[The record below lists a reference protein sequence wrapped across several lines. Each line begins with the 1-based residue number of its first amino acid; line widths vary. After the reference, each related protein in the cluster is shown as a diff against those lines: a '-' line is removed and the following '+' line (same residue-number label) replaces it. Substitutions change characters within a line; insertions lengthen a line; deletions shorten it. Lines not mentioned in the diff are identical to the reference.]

1 MDQRLSGKNRR
12 DATFSITMQSYGIEV
27 WSDDNYT
34 IDTDKLRVNYGSKPT
49 LLDIVSKMREEGK
62 KGPLLLRF
70 PHLIEKQI
78 DALHHNFARVFKE
91 LSYKGDFQ
99 AVFPLKVNQYPNFIK
114 ALLAKGKKYNYG
126 LEAGSKA
133 ELLIAMTYVNDGAP
147 ILVNGFK
154 DKELIKMAF
163 LSCKMQQD
171 ITLTIEG
178 INELKSI
185 IEIAKEEGTPMPK
198 IGLRVK
204 LHSAGIGIWAKSGG
218 INSKFGLT
226 STELIE
232 AMSLMKEH
240 GLLEQFT
247 MIHFHIGSQMTNIAP
262 LKKALK
268 EAGNIYTDLIN
279 LGANNL
285 HTLNL
290 GGGLAIEYSQ
300 NSAAPEIHYSLEEYA
315 NDVVFMLQTIAKAK
329 KVPEP
334 NIVLESGRFVAAP
347 HAVLIAPVFELF
359 SEEYSVKALKLKE
372 KNPPLIDELNALY
385 EDINKKNAREFLHDS
400 LDHLNSLFTLFDL
413 GYIDLIDRS
422 NAEILAHLIMK
433 KSIQLLKDQN
443 LDELLKMQEHIQE
456 KYLVN
461 FSLFQSMSDFWG
473 LKQHFPVMPLSKLDE
488 EPTHAANLWDI
499 TCDSDGEIPFDPA
512 DPLYLHSVDIEKEDY
527 FLAFFLTGAYQE
539 VLGMHHNLFTHP
551 TEATIMIDENG
562 YKIENISESSS
573 IIDILDDLDYDTNE
587 IKKRLSAYI
596 EKSHFIKSYEKENI
610 LTILDKLLR
619 ENGYLKT
626 TN

>member
-1 MDQRLSGKNRR
+1 MK
-12 DATFSITMQSYGIEV
+12 TYGIKV
-27 WSDDNYT
+27 WSDKNYI
-34 IDTDKLRVNYGSKPT
+34 IDKDKLRVNYRSKPA
-49 LLDIVSKMREEGK
+49 LLDIVSKLREEGK

-78 DALHHNFARVFKE
+78 DALYHNFDRVYKE
-91 LSYKGDFQ
+91 LSYKGGFQ
-99 AVFPLKVNQYPNFIK
+99 AVFPLKVNQYPNFVK
-114 ALLAKGKKYNYG
+114 ALLEKGKKHNYG

-133 ELLIAMTYVNDGAP
+133 ELLIAMTYVNENAP

-154 DKELIKMAF
+154 DRELIKMAF
-163 LSCKMQQD
+163 LSAKMQQD

-178 INELKSI
+178 INELESI
-185 IEIAKEEGTPMPK
+185 IAVAKEEASPMPK

-232 AMSLMKEH
+232 AMTLMKKH

-247 MIHFHIGSQMTNIAP
+247 MIHFHIGSQMTDIAP

-279 LGANNL
+279 FGAHNL
-285 HTLNL
+285 HTINL

-300 NSAAPEIHYSLEEYA
+300 NVSTPEINYSLEEYA
-315 NDVVFMLQTIAKAK
+315 NDVVFMLQSIAKAK

-334 NIVLESGRFVAAP
+334 NLTIESGRFVAAP

-359 SEEYSVKALKLKE
+359 SEEYSEKALKLKE
-372 KNPPLIDELNALY
+372 INPPLIDELNALFQ
-385 EDINKKNAREFLHDS
+385 DINKKNAREFLHDS
-400 LDHLNSLFTLFDL
+400 FDHLNSLFTLFDL

-422 NAEILAHLIMK
+422 NSEILVHLIMK
-433 KSIQLLKDQN
+433 KSILLLKDQN
-443 LDELLKMQEHIQE
+443 LNELLKMQKHIQE
-456 KYLVN
+456 KYLIN
-461 FSLFQSMSDFWG
+461 FSLFQSMPDFWG
-473 LKQHFPVMPLSKLDE
+473 LKQHFPVMPLSKLDI

-499 TCDSDGEIPFDPA
+499 SCDSDGEIPFDA
-512 DPLYLHSVDIEKEDY
+512 KDPLYLHSVDIEKEDY
-527 FLAFFLTGAYQE
+527 FLGFFLTGAYQE
-539 VLGMHHNLFTHP
+539 VLGMRHNLFTHP

-562 YKIENISESSS
+562 YKVENISESSS
-573 IIDILDDLDYDTNE
+573 IINILDDLDYDTNE
-587 IKKRLSAYI
+587 IQKRLSASI
-596 EKSHFIKSYEKENI
+596 EKSNFIKNDKKESIFN
-610 LTILDKLLR
+610 ILDKLLR